1 MEVKINGT
9 VSEIA
14 DNLSLLQLIQ
24 TRNLADKNLIIE
36 LNGEIVQN
44 TNWENI
50 RLNSHDNIEL
60 VQMVFGG

>member
-1 MEVKINGT
+1 MEVRVNGAI
-9 VSEIA
+9 SEIK
-14 DNLSLLQLIQ
+14 DNTSLLELVQSL
-24 TRNLADKNLIIE
+24 NLADKNLIIE

-50 RLNSHDNIEL
+50 RLNANDNIEL